1 MYYNIVLFSRISMS
15 TITVPLTA
23 ELMKMITDLIA
34 DGKAANKADLVRR
47 ALKKFAEDQAVADV
61 LEADLEPRL
70 RGDFRTLMK
79 KV

>member
-1 MYYNIVLFSRISMS
+1 MA

-23 ELMKMITDLIA
+23 ELMKVVANLIK

>member
-1 MYYNIVLFSRISMS
+1 MYYSIVLFPSISMS

-61 LEADLEPRL
+61 LEADRGPRL

-79 KV
+79 RV

>member
-1 MYYNIVLFSRISMS
+1 MS
-15 TITVPLTA
+15 TITVPLSA

-61 LEADLEPRL
+61 LEAQKEPRL
-70 RGDFRTLMK
+70 QGDLRKLAK
-79 KV
+79 AL

>member
-1 MYYNIVLFSRISMS
+1 MT

-23 ELMKMITDLIA
+23 ELMKLISDLIA

-61 LEADLEPRL
+61 LEARNEPRL
-70 RGDFRTLMK
+70 KGNLRDLAK
-79 KV
+79 KL

>member
-1 MYYNIVLFSRISMS
+1 MS